1 MRFKGLFC
9 LILGLLLCLG
19 AMGCSGTAQD
29 HYALLRGGFEAEV
42 EGELNGVHF
51 CALFEAAMTPEAG
64 VLAGTILARDT
75 EGVVTL
81 TTRDVVLRDPVGEG
95 FSALLELFPTGGE
108 DLSVTLDEG
117 GRTQVT
123 AREHTLTFL
132 PDGTPY
138 AVKTDDLAVRVV
150 RFERTDP

>member
-1 MRFKGLFC
+1 
-9 LILGLLLCLG
+9 
-19 AMGCSGTAQD
+19 MGCSGTAQD

-64 VLAGTILARDT
+64 VRPVTLTFYAPSVLAGTILARDT

-138 AVKTDDLAVRVV
+138 AVKTDDLDVRVV